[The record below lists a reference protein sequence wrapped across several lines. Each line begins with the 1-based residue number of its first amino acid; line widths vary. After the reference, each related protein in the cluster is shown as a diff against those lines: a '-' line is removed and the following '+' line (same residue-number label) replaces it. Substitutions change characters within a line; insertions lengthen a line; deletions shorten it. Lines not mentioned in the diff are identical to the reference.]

1 MRIKLRKDE
10 AWKLKKKKLLK
21 QSRLILLQKTNI
33 TNYNQRKYGY
43 DKALEY
49 IGFCVGNYKYKVSTL
64 GGITQFIKDLLDYL
78 KNGYRMNNM
87 YDLSFNEWI
96 KKNKE

>member
-1 MRIKLRKDE
+1 VEIKEEKVTQTVKTYTFTEDE
-10 AWKLKKKKLLK
+10 YHE
-21 QSRLILLQKTNI
+21 LI
-33 TNYNQRKYGY
+33 YNQRKYGY

-96 KKNKE
+96 KKNR